1 MIRTLLVAVLAPL
14 FFVLSACD
22 DLGKCTDPLNG
33 RVPVTDANG
42 RVMYAGQAIMQSACA
57 SCHGSNAT
65 GAGRAGAPAGLDFD
79 VLPLEATGTTTV
91 NGQMVGTTMDAAGM
105 SGLRRRQRKIFDL
118 RELIWEQVIDG
129 LMPPSGLGDPY
140 KKISPG
146 AKVTGFSADGG
157 CTKDTPYAG
166 VSNKA
171 TQKVLQQ
178 WLACGAPVV
187 EMNVAALP
195 EPVGGTVGDQYP
207 SCGGAPME
215 ATFENM
221 YMAIVVGGTCAVAGC
236 HLGDSSQAGFDLAM
250 DKAYVEMV
258 GADMTGGASTCMGA
272 KMVVP
277 GDPANSYLLTKLG
290 GETDLTICNTIM
302 PPAGKLPQATLD
314 LLEAWIMAGA
324 PGPGESGDGT

>member
-42 RVMYAGQAIMQSACA
+42 RVMYAGQAIMQSSCA
-57 SCHGSNAT
+57 SCHGSNAK
-65 GAGRAGAPAGLDFD
+65 GASRVGAPEGLDFD
-79 VLPLEATGTTTV
+79 VLPLDATGTMII
-91 NGQMVGTTMDAAGM
+91 NGQTVGTTTDAEGM

-118 RELIWEQVIDG
+118 RELIWEQVVDG
-129 LMPPSGLGDPY
+129 LMPPSGVGDPF
-140 KKISPG
+140 KKASPG
-146 AKVTGFSADGG
+146 AKVTAFGMEE
-157 CTKDTPYAG
+157 CTKDAPYDG

-215 ATFENM
+215 ATFENVYATVFM
-221 YMAIVVGGTCAVAGC
+221 GGGCVIPGC
-236 HLGDSSQAGFDLAM
+236 HSGATPQANFNLDMMVAFE
-250 DKAYVEMV
+250 EMV
-258 GADMTGGASTCMGA
+258 GPDMMGTDTTCMGA

-277 GDPANSYLLTKLG
+277 GNPGQSYLLTKLG
-290 GETDLTICNTIM
+290 GETELTICGGIM

-324 PGPGESGDGT
+324 PGPGASGDGT